1 MTNHFRELVQEL
13 LEHIDNNPL
22 TDEQLEKIEKWI
34 EENKKWLVEK
44 GKNEKMDTLL
54 SQELLQRSQSIWN
67 AYHNLE
73 INHHGEKWSIEEDL
87 LALSNDIGNLN
98 RLVMT
103 RKGRY
108 YDETPYQLEEKLA
121 ENIWWLI
128 ELANRLNVDIEKE
141 MESFLSEKEQL
152 LKIVNK

>member
-1 MTNHFRELVQEL
+1 MGLFFYTKKGSIISTVDLPTTE
-13 LEHIDNNPL
+13 I
-22 TDEQLEKIEKWI
+22 IEP
-34 EENKKWLVEK
+34 
-44 GKNEKMDTLL
+44 
-54 SQELLQRSQSIWN
+54 
-67 AYHNLE
+67 
-73 INHHGEKWSIEEDL
+73 
-87 LALSNDIGNLN
+87 NLN

-108 YDETPYQLEEKLA
+108 YDETPFRLEQKLA